1 VSCMG
6 DVQHHP
12 TEEAVLDIQLWSDVV
27 CPWCWIGETR
37 LRLALQETGLLARTR
52 ITMRAFQLD
61 PGARREPTLTM
72 LERKFD
78 RTRAQVLEMT
88 EQVRVL
94 GEELGLEM
102 DHEAAI
108 SVDTGLAHQALQFA
122 RRSGHD
128 VELIRR
134 LHRAHF
140 SEGADLSDRAVL
152 VHAAGDV
159 GLDEHLVEAALDTGA
174 FAQGVVAD
182 LQEAERLG
190 IRGVPFFI
198 FERRFA
204 LSGAQPVEAMVMAIE
219 RAVAPAA

>member
-1 VSCMG
+1 MG

-12 TEEAVLDIQLWSDVV
+12 GEAAVLDIQLWSDVV

-52 ITMRAFQLD
+52 ITMRSFQLD
-61 PGARREPTLTM
+61 PGAKRERTTAM
-72 LERKFD
+72 LARKFD
-78 RTRAQVLEMT
+78 RTPEQVREMT

-102 DHEAAI
+102 DHDSAI
-108 SVDTGLAHQALQFA
+108 SVDTGLAHQAIQFA
-122 RRSGHD
+122 RGTGHD

-140 SEGADLSDRAVL
+140 TEGADLSDRAVL
-152 VHAAGDV
+152 VHAAGDF
-159 GLDEHLVEAALDTGA
+159 GLDEHLVEPALDTGA

-182 LQEAERLG
+182 RQEAERLG
-190 IRGVPFFI
+190 IRGVPFFV

>member
-1 VSCMG
+1 MG

-12 TEEAVLDIQLWSDVV
+12 GEEALLDIQLWSDVV

-37 LRLALQETGLLARTR
+37 LRLALQETGMLSRTR
-52 ITMRAFQLD
+52 ITMRSFQLD
-61 PGARREPTLTM
+61 PGATREPTMAM
-72 LERKFD
+72 LARKFGASPD
-78 RTRAQVLEMT
+78 RVREMT
-88 EQVRVL
+88 EQVREL
-94 GEELGLEM
+94 GDELGLVM
-102 DHEAAI
+102 DHERAL

-128 VELIRR
+128 VELVRR

-140 SEGADLSDRAVL
+140 TDGADLSRRDVL

-159 GLDEHLVEAALDTGA
+159 GLDEHAVEAALETGA
-174 FAQGVVAD
+174 YAQGVVAD
-182 LQEAERLG
+182 REEAERMG
-190 IRGVPFFI
+190 VRGVPFLV

-219 RAVAPAA
+219 RALAPVA